1 MPWTS
6 QALLPARQVPTSGI
20 HARYWP
26 GCADAPDT
34 MAAQGAPPTGYPLGL
49 QQPTF
54 RLDRRACAFCDDRLM
69 TCRGSPTT
77 ANSHPSARS

>member
-1 MPWTS
+1 
-6 QALLPARQVPTSGI
+6 
-20 HARYWP
+20 
-26 GCADAPDT
+26 